1 MLCLGVIKR
10 EASPNASPT
19 TVVKKKDGLVRICL
33 DVRMINS
40 KIIADCESPPATD
53 ELLRRF
59 HGVRFMSTIDLRSS
73 YWQIPLSPENRQYTS
88 FLYNGRSYT
97 YQVLPFGFKTAVGS
111 FSRAMDVVL
120 GTEVREFVVNYIDD
134 LLVASKNLDEHLEHL
149 RRVFEILRQAKM
161 TINLQLAQE
170 LSKTYTSKKAQST
183 ISLQPA
189 SDTPSVSLKRRQCHT
204 QKCWNKTNK
213 SCDTCRKPL
222 CGSCNAIKC
231 TMY

>member
-1 MLCLGVIKR
+1 VPFALHPAVDVTIQEMLCLGVIKR

-59 HGVRFMSTIDLRSS
+59 NGVRFMSTIDLRYS
-73 YWQIPLSPENRQYTS
+73 YWQIPLSPESRQYTA

-97 YQVLPFGFKTAVGS
+97 YQILSFGLKAAVGS
-111 FSRAMDVVL
+111 FSHAM

-134 LLVASKNLDEHLEHL
+134 LL
-149 RRVFEILRQAKM
+149 
-161 TINLQLAQE
+161 
-170 LSKTYTSKKAQST
+170 LSSQ
-183 ISLQPA
+183 
-189 SDTPSVSLKRRQCHT
+189 R
-204 QKCWNKTNK
+204 
-213 SCDTCRKPL
+213 
-222 CGSCNAIKC
+222 CN
-231 TMY
+231 YWFSQ